1 MSEQV
6 HTPLIDWAVATLAL
20 EGEEE
25 SGDLHVVAPFSGGV
39 LVGVIDGL
47 GHGPEAAVAAR
58 NAAETLLRHP
68 HERVENLL
76 ERCHQGLRGTRG
88 AVITLA
94 SFSERPETMTWLG
107 VGNIEGTLLRA
118 DPGDARPRESVM
130 LMGGVPGHQ
139 LPGLRTNKLELS
151 AGDTLILATDGIR
164 GGYLDL
170 VSPSEA
176 PQKLADQLLSDYGKG
191 TDDAL
196 VLVARYRGAAA

>member
-20 EGEEE
+20 AGEEE
-25 SGDLHVVAPFSGGV
+25 SGDLHVVAPFDGGV
-39 LVGVIDGL
+39 LVGAIDGL

-58 NAAETLLRHP
+58 SAGETLMRHP
-68 HERVENLL
+68 QEPVEALL
-76 ERCHQGLRGTRG
+76 ERCHESLRGTRG

-94 SFSERPETMTWLG
+94 SFNERAGTMSWIG

-118 DPGDARPRESVM
+118 DPGEGRPRESVM
-130 LMGGVPGHQ
+130 LVGGVPGHQ
-139 LPGLRTNKLELS
+139 LPALRTNELELS
-151 AGDTLILATDGIR
+151 AGDTLILATDGVR

-170 VSPSEA
+170 VTISDP
-176 PQKLADQLLSDYGKG
+176 PQQLADHLLEDYGKR

-196 VLVARYRGAAA
+196 VLVARYTGASA